1 MEKSTEDA
9 NFIPHLGS
17 TEDDEEWSLGIRQF
31 GSKIT
36 QLFIHEEA
44 GDSLGGEAG
53 ASLGGGVGPVSGSEG
68 IVDID
73 FGCTEKFFSENGII
87 LFLLGVEA
95 NIFE

>member
-1 MEKSTEDA
+1 LEKGTEDA
-9 NFIPHLGS
+9 DFIPYLGS

-31 GSKIT
+31 GSEIS
-36 QLFIHEEA
+36 QFFIHEEA
-44 GDSLGGEAG
+44 SDSLGGEAG

-73 FGCTEKFFSENGII
+73 FGTTEKFFSENGII
-87 LFLLGVEA
+87 LFLLSVEA

>member
-1 MEKSTEDA
+1 LEKGTEDA
-9 NFIPHLGS
+9 DFISYLGP
-17 TEDDEEWSLGIRQF
+17 TKDDEEWSLGIRKF
-31 GSKIT
+31 GSEIS
-36 QLFIHEEA
+36 QFFIHEEA

-73 FGCTEKFFSENGII
+73 FGNTEKFFSENGII
-87 LFLLGVEA
+87 LFLLSVEA